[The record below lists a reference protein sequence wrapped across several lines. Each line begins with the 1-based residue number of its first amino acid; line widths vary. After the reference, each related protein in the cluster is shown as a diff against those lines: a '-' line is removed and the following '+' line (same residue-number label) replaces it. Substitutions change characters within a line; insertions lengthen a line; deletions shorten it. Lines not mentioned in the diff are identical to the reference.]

1 MKVDKF
7 RKLHEQEDPLF
18 LANVWDVISAKA
30 AEAAG
35 FEAIGTSSHAIANV
49 LGYEDGENMSFY
61 EMLYMI
67 ERIAKSTNLLVSADI
82 ESGFTKDL
90 NQLNEYVEKLVDVG
104 VVGINIEDGNTST
117 DERKLDDVK
126 VLADKIHSIKT
137 YLKAKGKDLFIN
149 ARIDTYTTE
158 HPRALDETIVRA
170 KIYKDVGADGIFVP
184 LITTEEDIKKMV
196 QTIDLPL
203 NTFVTAKSL
212 DYPAQKNLGVKR
224 ISSGNAVHAK
234 VTDFTSYFFKH
245 LNDSKSFY
253 FLF

>member
-67 ERIAKSTNLLVSADI
+67 ERITKSTNLLVSADI

-90 NQLNEYVEKLVDVG
+90 NQLL
-104 VVGINIEDGNTST
+104 S
-117 DERKLDDVK
+117 L
-126 VLADKIHSIKT
+126 IHI
-137 YLKAKGKDLFIN
+137 
-149 ARIDTYTTE
+149 
-158 HPRALDETIVRA
+158 
-170 KIYKDVGADGIFVP
+170 
-184 LITTEEDIKKMV
+184 
-196 QTIDLPL
+196 
-203 NTFVTAKSL
+203 
-212 DYPAQKNLGVKR
+212 
-224 ISSGNAVHAK
+224 
-234 VTDFTSYFFKH
+234 
-245 LNDSKSFY
+245 
-253 FLF
+253 

>member
-7 RKLHEQEDPLF
+7 RKLHQQADPLF
-18 LANVWDVISAKA
+18 IANVWDAISAKA
-30 AEAAG
+30 AEKAG
-35 FEAIGTSSHAIANV
+35 FKAMGTSSHAIANV

-67 ERIAKSTNLLVSADI
+67 ERITKSTHLLVSADI

-90 NQLNEYVEKLVDVG
+90 NLLNENIEKLVDVG
-104 VVGINIEDGNTST
+104 VVGINIEDGDTST
-117 DERKLDDVK
+117 DERKLGDVK
-126 VLADKIHSIKT
+126 ELADKIHSIKT
-137 YLKAKGKDLFIN
+137 YLKAKGKDIFIN

-158 HPRALDETIVRA
+158 HPKALEETLVRA
-170 KIYKDVGADGIFVP
+170 KIYQEVGADGIFVP
-184 LITTEEDIKKMV
+184 LINTEEDIKKV
-196 QTIDLPL
+196 VETIDLPL
-203 NTFVTAKSL
+203 NTFVTIKSL
-212 DYPAQKNLGVKR
+212 DYAAQKNLGVKR
-224 ISSGNAVHAK
+224 ISSGNAVHSK